1 MTSDPEEPL
10 LDPVAIKEPLFD
22 PAKESLLDFVSTQEQ
37 PLLDPIATK
46 DPIIVC
52 YYINN

>member
-10 LDPVAIKEPLFD
+10 SDPVAIKELSLDSMPTKEPSLD
-22 PAKESLLDFVSTQEQ
+22 PVSTQ
-37 PLLDPIATK
+37 DPT
-46 DPIIVC
+46 IVC

>member
-10 LDPVAIKEPLFD
+10 LDPVAIKELSLDSIQTKEPLLN
-22 PAKESLLDFVSTQEQ
+22 PVSTQ
-37 PLLDPIATK
+37 DPT
-46 DPIIVC
+46 IVC

>member
-10 LDPVAIKEPLFD
+10 LDSITIKELSLDPITVIRSYTKEPLLN
-22 PAKESLLDFVSTQEQ
+22 PVSTQ
-37 PLLDPIATK
+37 DPT
-46 DPIIVC
+46 IVC